1 MTLCG
6 HSWFDRVL
14 NGFFRFFGV
23 KKYNQEIGSSINQ
36 PTKSVRNLI
45 RNCNL
50 RPVFFALIRWVECT
64 VAANFFCFI
73 LSLEHLKFW
82 ILPVLV
88 SQLEVY
94 YKVDRLP
101 TGLTAQQIGTTA
113 RWYLNKTP
121 LLHTQLQTW
130 SYSFYNIYCQAHSLT
145 FSLYLWERE
154 MTL

>member
-94 YKVDRLP
+94 YKVDRLL
-101 TGLTAQQIGTTA
+101 TVLTAQQITTTA
-113 RWYLNKTP
+113 WWKTTLFCSVDP
-121 LLHTQLQTW
+121 NILHLIIESCSWFIKMMWESDSKCW
-130 SYSFYNIYCQAHSLT
+130 SLICRAL
-145 FSLYLWERE
+145 
-154 MTL
+154 